1 MLVSPRSL
9 KEAQARLECRGFSPS
24 LNSWGAEQLART
36 ATEGKGRFLSALR
49 VFSSLSSMPG
59 ASGRLLRALV
69 TPNSPHLIAAVESVS
84 RTGGAM
90 PLAYWS
96 TTKTVFWTVIRRW
109 PANHLLEKD
118 DELAPALLAST
129 HRENFASDA
138 SKHFVIS
145 RPNHFANSDLEPHVS
160 GGFKKVTGV
169 LSRHHRSC
177 AEGSWR
183 RGGAAAIACLALG
196 VVFCARPAAAE
207 TLVEALSNAYLIN
220 PVLNSQRAN
229 LRATDE
235 QVAVAKS
242 GLRPNISASGDAA
255 FQNQE
260 SDFVGGSR
268 QQAQQKVQQCDAATA
283 ALEPA
288 FCALLAAQQ
297 QQQQS
302 LGNIESQLSSD
313 GVTHP
318 RGYSVTLSQT
328 VFQGFQ
334 NINAIRQAKATVQAG
349 REGLRA
355 TEQTTLLNAATAYV
369 DVVRD
374 EAVVRLRQ
382 TNVDVLTEQLRQT
395 KDRFN
400 VGEVTRTDVAQAE
413 ARRSNSITQLYAAQA
428 NLKTSRATYE
438 EVIGHPPSNLVHP
451 PSIVHLLPSQLED
464 AMTLG
469 DGQNPF
475 ILAAVYQEEASLYNV
490 AQIEGELLPEAT
502 LDADYTQR
510 FGLSKTLK
518 EQQVFTVIGRVNVP
532 LYQGGGVAARI
543 RQAKETNNQL
553 KKEVEDAGS
562 ASTPR

>member
-1 MLVSPRSL
+1 
-9 KEAQARLECRGFSPS
+9 
-24 LNSWGAEQLART
+24 
-36 ATEGKGRFLSALR
+36 
-49 VFSSLSSMPG
+49 
-59 ASGRLLRALV
+59 
-69 TPNSPHLIAAVESVS
+69 
-84 RTGGAM
+84 
-90 PLAYWS
+90 
-96 TTKTVFWTVIRRW
+96 
-109 PANHLLEKD
+109 
-118 DELAPALLAST
+118 
-129 HRENFASDA
+129 
-138 SKHFVIS
+138 
-145 RPNHFANSDLEPHVS
+145 
-160 GGFKKVTGV
+160 
-169 LSRHHRSC
+169 
-177 AEGSWR
+177 
-183 RGGAAAIACLALG
+183 
-196 VVFCARPAAAE
+196 
-207 TLVEALSNAYLIN
+207 LSNAYLIN
-220 PVLNSQRAN
+220 PVLNSERAN

-255 FQNQE
+255 FVNTE
-260 SDFVGGSR
+260 TDIVGGSR
-268 QQAQQKVQQCDAATA
+268 QQAQKVQQCDSATA

-288 FCALLAAQQ
+288 FCASLAAQQ
-297 QQQQS
+297 QQQQQQQD
-302 LGNIESQLSSD
+302 GGDE

-328 VFQGFQ
+328 VFAGFQ
-334 NINAIRQAKATVQAG
+334 NLNAIRQAKATVQAG

-355 TEQTTLLNAATAYV
+355 TEQTTLLNAVTAYV

-374 EAVVRLRQ
+374 QAVVRLRQ

-413 ARRSNSITQLYAAQA
+413 ARRSDSITQLYAAQA

-438 EVIGHPPSNLVHP
+438 QVIGHPPSNLVHP

-502 LDADYTQR
+502 LDVDYTQR
-510 FGLSKTLK
+510 FGLSRTFK
-518 EQQVFTVIGRVNVP
+518 EQQVTTVIGRVNVP

-543 RQAKETNNQL
+543 RQAKETNHAL
-553 KKEVEDAGS
+553 KKEVEDARLRIHAEVIANWAQLQATASEIQSAQDALEANRIALEGVREEEKVGQRTTLDVLNAELEYLGS
-562 ASTPR
+562 QIQLVTAKRDRVVAEYGLYGSVGRLDAQSLGLSVPYYDPFEHYNIVKNKWFGLRPPPPPAPDE

>member
-1 MLVSPRSL
+1 V
-9 KEAQARLECRGFSPS
+9 AG
-24 LNSWGAEQLART
+24 
-36 ATEGKGRFLSALR
+36 
-49 VFSSLSSMPG
+49 
-59 ASGRLLRALV
+59 
-69 TPNSPHLIAAVESVS
+69 
-84 RTGGAM
+84 
-90 PLAYWS
+90 
-96 TTKTVFWTVIRRW
+96 
-109 PANHLLEKD
+109 
-118 DELAPALLAST
+118 
-129 HRENFASDA
+129 
-138 SKHFVIS
+138 
-145 RPNHFANSDLEPHVS
+145 
-160 GGFKKVTGV
+160 
-169 LSRHHRSC
+169 
-177 AEGSWR
+177 
-183 RGGAAAIACLALG
+183 IACLALG

-220 PVLNSQRAN
+220 PVLNAERAN

-268 QQAQQKVQQCDAATA
+268 QQTQQKVQQCDAATA

-288 FCALLAAQQ
+288 FCASLAAQQ
-297 QQQQS
+297 QQQSQTNV
-302 LGNIESQLSSD
+302 GNIESQLSSD

-328 VFQGFQ
+328 IFQGFQ

-349 REGLRA
+349 HEALRA
-355 TEQTTLLNAATAYV
+355 TEQNTLLNAATAYV

-374 EAVVRLRQ
+374 EAVVKLRQ

-413 ARRSNSITQLYAAQA
+413 ARRSDAITQLYAAQA

-438 EVIGHPPSNLVHP
+438 QVIGHPPSNLVHP

-553 KKEVEDAGS
+553 KKEVEDARLRIHAEVIANWAQLQATASEIKSAQDALEANRIALEGVKEEEKVGQRTTLDVLNAQLEYLGPQIQLVTAKRDRVAAEYELYGS
-562 ASTPR
+562 VGRLDAQSLGLSVPYYDQFEHYNIVQNKWFGLRPPPPPAPDE